1 MCVQLR
7 NYFLKNI
14 VLFSILVFSSKI
26 KVALNKLISLLGKL
40 AVAVGSM
47 VVSDQY
53 GISRMNYLRILGI
66 F

>member
-1 MCVQLR
+1 MQLH

-14 VLFSILVFSSKI
+14 LLFSILVFSSKI